1 MLPYLILGIALLAGL
16 LLTGRWYASAHPRTV
31 IKVLKW
37 TLVGLVFLIAAFF
50 LISGR
55 LGWAMATLPAL
66 IPWFFRLRSVA
77 RLAKTFS
84 RMSQT
89 TKGSASGQISEVET
103 RYLRMILEHDTG
115 NMTGE
120 VLAGDYAGRRVE
132 EMACEQLISL
142 LKVCRQDEKE
152 SARLIE
158 AYLDRE
164 FANWREEAKNHDSS
178 GPFPGGNMER
188 EEALQVLGLQEGVSE
203 YDIREAHR
211 RLIAGMHPDHGGSD
225 YLAAQIN
232 HAKDVLLE

>member
-1 MLPYLILGIALLAGL
+1 MLPYLVLGIALLAGL
-16 LLTGRWYASAHPRTV
+16 LLTGRWYASAHPRSV

-37 TLVGLVFLIAAFF
+37 TLVGSVVLIAGFF
-50 LISGR
+50 FVTGR
-55 LGWAMATLPAL
+55 LGWAIATLPAL
-66 IPWFFRLRSVA
+66 IPWFFRVRSIA
-77 RLAKTFS
+77 RMAKTFS

-89 TKGSASGQISEVET
+89 TENSFRGQISEVET
-103 RYLRMILEHDTG
+103 RYLRMILDHDTG
-115 NMTGE
+115 SMTGE
-120 VLAGDYAGRRVE
+120 VLTGDYAGRRVE
-132 EMACEQLISL
+132 EMAFEQLIGL

-164 FANWREEAKNHDSS
+164 FDNWREQARSHGSC
-178 GPFPGGNMER
+178 GPFPGGDMER
-188 EEALQVLGLQEGVSE
+188 AEALQVLGLQDGASE

-211 RLIAGMHPDHGGSD
+211 HLIAGMHPDHGGSD

>member
-1 MLPYLILGIALLAGL
+1 MLPYLILGVALLAGL

-37 TLVGLVFLIAAFF
+37 TLVGLVVLISVFF
-50 LISGR
+50 FMSGR
-55 LGWAMATLPAL
+55 LGWAVATLPAL
-66 IPWFFRLRSVA
+66 IPWFFRVRSIA
-77 RLAKTFS
+77 RMAKTFS

-89 TKGSASGQISEVET
+89 TKGFAQGQISEVET
-103 RYLRMILEHDTG
+103 RYLKMKLEHDTG
-115 NMTGE
+115 NMTGQ
-120 VLAGDYAGRRVE
+120 VLTGDYAGCRVE
-132 EMACEQLISL
+132 EMACEQLIGL

-164 FANWREEAKNHDSS
+164 FTNWREETKSHESR
-178 GPFPGGNMER
+178 GPFAESNMER
-188 EEALQVLGLQEGVSE
+188 EEALQVLGLQEGASE

-211 RLIAGMHPDHGGSD
+211 HLIAGMHPDHGGSD

-232 HAKDVLLE
+232 HAKDVLLK